1 MVIKHTCP
9 DYAADCAPPCCAL
22 YLLIRQIGEHLL
34 QRLHKLQAKH
44 DLIGDVRGRGLMLGV
59 ELVKDRSTKVSARML
74 LRHLSVMRPRKAHW
88 AQHT

>member
-1 MVIKHTCP
+1 VCLFAH
-9 DYAADCAPPCCAL
+9 
-22 YLLIRQIGEHLL
+22 QVGEHLL

-59 ELVKDRSTKVSARML
+59 ELVKDRSTKVRAEML
-74 LRHLSVMRPRKAHW
+74 HTLRSLKQLCSQQMAHR